1 MMKLSA
7 YVIELPD
14 NAYKVGIEGVYTGIV
29 TGNDTFDSALADVIE
44 CMLSYDYDYDYE
56 EVAQAVSRKG
66 RRCRVYVV
74 TVDNGDD

>member
-29 TGNDTFDSALADVIE
+29 TGNDTFDSALADVLE
-44 CMLSYDYDYDYE
+44 CMLSYDYDYE
-56 EVAQAVSRKG
+56 EVAQTVSRKG
-66 RRCRVYVV
+66 RSCRMYVV

>member
-1 MMKLSA
+1 MKLSA

-29 TGNDTFDSALADVIE
+29 TGNDTFDSALADVLE
-44 CMLSYDYDYDYE
+44 GMLSYDYDYE
-56 EVAQAVSRKG
+56 EVAQTVSRKG
-66 RRCRVYVV
+66 RSCRMYLV

>member
-29 TGNDTFDSALADVIE
+29 TGNDTFDSALADVLE
-44 CMLSYDYDYDYE
+44 GMLSYDYDYE
-56 EVAQAVSRKG
+56 EVAQAVTRKG
-66 RRCRVYVV
+66 CSCRVYVV

>member
-29 TGNDTFDSALADVIE
+29 SGNDSFDSALVDVIE
-44 CMLSYDYDYDYE
+44 RMLSFDYDFE
-56 EVAQAVSRKG
+56 EVAQAVTRAG
-66 RRCRVYVV
+66 YCCRVYVV

>member
-14 NAYKVGIEGVYTGIV
+14 NAYKVGIEGIYTGIV
-29 TGNDTFDSALADVIE
+29 TGNDIFDSALADVLE
-44 CMLSYDYDYDYE
+44 CMLSYDYDYE
-56 EVAQAVSRKG
+56 EVAQTVSRNG

>member
-29 TGNDTFDSALADVIE
+29 TGNDTFDSALVDVIE
-44 CMLSYDYDYDYE
+44 CMLSYDYAYE

-66 RRCRVYVV
+66 HRCRVYVV

>member
-14 NAYKVGIEGVYTGIV
+14 NAYTVGIEGMFTGIV
-29 TGNDTFDSALADVIE
+29 SGHDAFDSALIDAIE
-44 CMLSYDYDYDYE
+44 RMWPYDYDYE
-56 EVAQAVSRKG
+56 EVAQAMTRKG
-66 RRCRVYVV
+66 RHCRVYVV

>member
-14 NAYKVGIEGVYTGIV
+14 NAYKVGIEGVY
-29 TGNDTFDSALADVIE
+29 
-44 CMLSYDYDYDYE
+44 
-56 EVAQAVSRKG
+56 
-66 RRCRVYVV
+66 VV

>member
-29 TGNDTFDSALADVIE
+29 TGNDTFDSALADVLE
-44 CMLSYDYDYDYE
+44 CMLSYDYE
-56 EVAQAVSRKG
+56 EVAQAVTREG
-66 RRCRVYVV
+66 RSCRVYVV
-74 TVDNGDD
+74 TFDNGDD

>member
-7 YVIELPD
+7 FVIELPD

-29 TGNDTFDSALADVIE
+29 PGNDSFDSALVDVIE
-44 CMLSYDYDYDYE
+44 QMLSYDYDYE
-56 EVAQAVSRKG
+56 EVAQAVIREG
-66 RRCRVYVV
+66 YCCRMYVV

>member
-1 MMKLSA
+1 MRIRSVSK
-7 YVIELPD
+7 
-14 NAYKVGIEGVYTGIV
+14 VYTGIV

-44 CMLSYDYDYDYE
+44 CMLSYDYDYE

>member
-7 YVIELPD
+7 YAIELPD

-29 TGNDTFDSALADVIE
+29 TGNDTFDYALAAVIE
-44 CMLSYDYDYDYE
+44 RMLSYDYDYE
-56 EVAQAVSRKG
+56 EVAQTVSRKG

>member
-29 TGNDTFDSALADVIE
+29 SGNDAFASALVEVIE
-44 CMLSYDYDYDYE
+44 LMLSFDYDFE
-56 EVAQAVSRKG
+56 EVAQAVTREG
-66 RRCRVYVV
+66 YCCRVYVV

>member
-29 TGNDTFDSALADVIE
+29 SGNDTFDSALTGVI
-44 CMLSYDYDYDYE
+44 LW
-56 EVAQAVSRKG
+56 
-66 RRCRVYVV
+66 
-74 TVDNGDD
+74 

>member
-29 TGNDTFDSALADVIE
+29 PGNDTFESALADVIE
-44 CMLSYDYDYDYE
+44 CMMSYDYDYE
-56 EVAQAVSRKG
+56 EVAQAVTREG
-66 RRCRVYVV
+66 CHCHVYVV

>member
-29 TGNDTFDSALADVIE
+29 SGNDTFDSALTDVIE
-44 CMLSYDYDYDYE
+44 RMLSYDYDYE

-66 RRCRVYVV
+66 RPCRIYVV

>member
-29 TGNDTFDSALADVIE
+29 SGNDTFDSALADVIE
-44 CMLSYDYDYDYE
+44 RMLSYDYDYE
-56 EVAQAVSRKG
+56 EVAQAVTRKG
-66 RRCRVYVV
+66 RCCRVYVV

>member
-1 MMKLSA
+1 MLKLSA

-29 TGNDTFDSALADVIE
+29 TGNDTFDSALVDVIE
-44 CMLSYDYDYDYE
+44 RMLSYDYDYE
-56 EVAQAVSRKG
+56 EVAQAVTRDG
-66 RRCRVYVV
+66 CRCRVYVV